1 MGIYEE
7 TPDPDAIIEEES
19 NISST
24 IEDVTDSALTE
35 TVTEDVFDDMSVQ
48 GDETI
53 LDSELEPDMPHY
65 KKVRQKR

>member
-1 MGIYEE
+1 MGIYED

-35 TVTEDVFDDMSVQ
+35 TVTEDVFDDMSV
-48 GDETI
+48 
-53 LDSELEPDMPHY
+53 
-65 KKVRQKR
+65 